1 MTIPEIKSRLSIDVV
16 LAHYGLQPKGQ
27 NLTCPFHDDK
37 KASMRVYPETNTV
50 YCFAGSC
57 AVEHL
62 DMIDFIMRM
71 DKSTKRAAIL
81 KAKSLCGEVIRPK
94 SDSTELLDAG
104 QLYADSL
111 ETMRK
116 NPSGRAYCELRGLD
130 SDQLG
135 IGYRTRKS
143 AEKWG
148 RGCIIFPL
156 LNAYGEVV
164 SLYGRAVKGSGH
176 YYTAG
181 REGLYPSYPASE
193 TKRLLLT
200 ESVIDAASLHY
211 LEGWTVLA
219 LYGTNGLTD
228 EHQKVV
234 TALKQLEEITLL
246 LDGDLAGR
254 MATQKIGASLAK
266 LRPNVKIS
274 IISLAEGE
282 DVNGMFAS
290 EAAASVML
298 KGLLNNR
305 QPLGQLA
312 EKSERKAD
320 HPISKHGLTSHAHY
334 LEYLGGAAT
343 YRIRGG
349 IRGGADSLKVSLQ
362 IQWNGQDYRAKV
374 DLYEYKQSHQL
385 AERVAELLQL
395 RKDLVV
401 ADLTEL
407 TGLLETERE
416 SDKPS
421 ESPKT
426 CQRKLGAGEKA
437 AVLSFLRRK
446 DLLTQISDYL
456 GRAGIVGEQ
465 KSRLLLYL
473 VALSQQSPAPLHAL
487 VQGSSGSGK
496 THLITKIAEL
506 LPTEEVIVLTRVT
519 DSSFYNYGR
528 DDLRHKLIVL
538 EDLDGLKEEAL
549 LAFRELQSRGKLSSS
564 TSIKDQA
571 GNIKGMVR
579 TVYGPIASLAATTK
593 GEVYEDNLSRC
604 LVIAVDESDT
614 QTKAVIGYQNR
625 KAAGL
630 IDTEEEDLLKGFLRS
645 CARLLDRSKEVVNPY
660 ATQVQLPTE
669 ASKLRRL
676 NALYQSFVRQVV
688 LLHQYQRKTDRRGRL
703 IAEVSDLKAA
713 CEILFD
719 SIVLKVDELDGA
731 LRYFY
736 ERLKDYVLSR
746 GQEYEFTRRE
756 VRQALRISK
765 TQQHTYLTQLL
776 ELEYIRQVGGYA
788 NRGLTYK
795 IAYWDNAQA
804 VREHLKSDLNAQLD
818 KINSKTERHGTPE
831 RTPATA

>member
-1 MTIPEIKSRLSIDVV
+1 M
-16 LAHYGLQPKGQ
+16 
-27 NLTCPFHDDK
+27 
-37 KASMRVYPETNTV
+37 
-50 YCFAGSC
+50 
-57 AVEHL
+57 
-62 DMIDFIMRM
+62 
-71 DKSTKRAAIL
+71 
-81 KAKSLCGEVIRPK
+81 
-94 SDSTELLDAG
+94 
-104 QLYADSL
+104 
-111 ETMRK
+111 
-116 NPSGRAYCELRGLD
+116 
-130 SDQLG
+130 
-135 IGYRTRKS
+135 
-143 AEKWG
+143 
-148 RGCIIFPL
+148 
-156 LNAYGEVV
+156 
-164 SLYGRAVKGSGH
+164 
-176 YYTAG
+176 
-181 REGLYPSYPASE
+181 
-193 TKRLLLT
+193 
-200 ESVIDAASLHY
+200 
-211 LEGWTVLA
+211 
-219 LYGTNGLTD
+219 
-228 EHQKVV
+228 
-234 TALKQLEEITLL
+234 
-246 LDGDLAGR
+246 
-254 MATQKIGASLAK
+254 
-266 LRPNVKIS
+266 
-274 IISLAEGE
+274 
-282 DVNGMFAS
+282 
-290 EAAASVML
+290 
-298 KGLLNNR
+298 
-305 QPLGQLA
+305 
-312 EKSERKAD
+312 
-320 HPISKHGLTSHAHY
+320 
-334 LEYLGGAAT
+334 
-343 YRIRGG
+343 
-349 IRGGADSLKVSLQ
+349 
-362 IQWNGQDYRAKV
+362 
-374 DLYEYKQSHQL
+374 
-385 AERVAELLQL
+385 AELLGL

-416 SDKPS
+416 SSKPS
-421 ESPKT
+421 TTPKVY
-426 CQRKLGAGEKA
+426 QRQLGTGERA
-437 AVLSFLRRK
+437 AVLSFLRRE
-446 DLLTQISDYL
+446 DLLTEIGDYL
-456 GRAGIVGEQ
+456 GRAGIVGEE

-473 VALSQQSPAPLHAL
+473 VALSQQGTAPLHVL

-506 LPTEEVIVLTRVT
+506 LPAEEVIVLTRVT

-579 TVYGPIASLAATTK
+579 EVYGPIASLAATTK

-604 LVIAVDESDT
+604 LVVAVDESDVQT
-614 QTKAVIGYQNR
+614 QAVIDYQNR

-630 IDTEEEDLLKGFLRS
+630 IDTVAEDQLKGFLRS

-660 ATQVQLPTE
+660 ATQIQLPAE

-676 NALYQSFVRQVV
+676 NALYQSFVRRVV
-688 LLHQYQRKTDRRGRL
+688 LLHQYQRRVDRRGRL

-804 VREHLKSDLNAQLD
+804 VRERLKGDLNAQLA
-818 KINSKTERHGTPE
+818 KISNKGERHGTPD
-831 RTPATA
+831 RTPEAA